1 MEYTYYNQGFQ
12 HRSKFRMF
20 IMTNLFLAVADPGDV
35 GSTGSAGLIDLN
47 LDERVSFTD
56 AGTLL
61 GNIIIAAMVIA
72 GLMVFF
78 YLIMGGIQYI
88 SSGGDKAQA
97 EAARNRITY
106 ALIGLVIVVG
116 SFAIIKL
123 VESFFGLSILNP
135 KLPEQALKIGI

>member
-1 MEYTYYNQGFQ
+1 MKTYLSLAGNPNA
-12 HRSKFRMF
+12 
-20 IMTNLFLAVADPGDV
+20 NLEIPD
-35 GSTGSAGLIDLN
+35 T
-47 LDERVSFTD
+47 RVSFSNI
-56 AGTLL
+56 GVLL

-116 SFAIIKL
+116 SFAITKL
-123 VESFFGLSILNP
+123 IEAFFGINIINF
-135 KLPEQALKIGI
+135 KLPSASKVVTP

>member
-1 MEYTYYNQGFQ
+1 MKQ
-12 HRSKFRMF
+12 
-20 IMTNLFLAVADPGDV
+20 ILLAQDPNVAGNPYIN
-35 GSTGSAGLIDLN
+35 TGLEG
-47 LDERVSFTD
+47 RVSFTNI
-56 AGTLL
+56 GELL
-61 GNIIIAAMVIA
+61 GNIIIASMVIA

-88 SSGGDKAQA
+88 TSGGDKAQA

-123 VESFFGLSILNP
+123 IESFFGLSILNP
-135 KLPEQALKIGI
+135 RLPTAPGSVNSTT

>member
-1 MEYTYYNQGFQ
+1 MNQV
-12 HRSKFRMF
+12 
-20 IMTNLFLAVADPGDV
+20 LLAQNASIPSSTVGDATV
-35 GSTGSAGLIDLN
+35 RTGLEG
-47 LDERVSFTD
+47 RVSFENI
-56 AGTLL
+56 GVLL

-116 SFAIIKL
+116 SFAITKL
-123 VESFFGLSILNP
+123 IEAFFGINIINF
-135 KLPEQALKIGI
+135 KLPSASKVVTP

>member
-1 MEYTYYNQGFQ
+1 MNQV
-12 HRSKFRMF
+12 
-20 IMTNLFLAVADPGDV
+20 LLAQN
-35 GSTGSAGLIDLN
+35 TGVNGTSSSEIDLN
-47 LDERVSFTD
+47 LDDRVSFTD
-56 AGTLL
+56 VGSLL
-61 GNIIIAAMVIA
+61 GNIIIASMVIA

-123 VESFFGLSILNP
+123 IESFFGLSILNP
-135 KLPEQALKIGI
+135 QLPKREMKIGA

>member
-1 MEYTYYNQGFQ
+1 MIN
-12 HRSKFRMF
+12 S
-20 IMTNLFLAVADPGDV
+20 LLLAVEANEDAGRA
-35 GSTGSAGLIDLN
+35 SASQIDLK
-47 LDERVSFTD
+47 LGDRVSFTD
-56 AGTLL
+56 IGSLL
-61 GNIIIAAMVIA
+61 GNIIIASMVIA

-88 SSGGDKAQA
+88 TSGGDKAQA

-123 VESFFGLSILNP
+123 IEQFFGLSILNP
-135 KLPEQALKIGI
+135 KLPQRELKIGA

>member
-1 MEYTYYNQGFQ
+1 MNQV
-12 HRSKFRMF
+12 
-20 IMTNLFLAVADPGDV
+20 LLAQNTSISNSTVGDATV
-35 GSTGSAGLIDLN
+35 RTGLEG
-47 LDERVSFTD
+47 RVSFENI
-56 AGTLL
+56 GVLL

-116 SFAIIKL
+116 SFAITKL
-123 VESFFGLSILNP
+123 IEAFFGINIINFELP
-135 KLPEQALKIGI
+135 KAKGEMGAI

>member
-1 MEYTYYNQGFQ
+1 MKTYLSLAGNPNA
-12 HRSKFRMF
+12 
-20 IMTNLFLAVADPGDV
+20 NLEISD
-35 GSTGSAGLIDLN
+35 S
-47 LDERVSFTD
+47 RVSFSNIG
-56 AGTLL
+56 ALL

-116 SFAIIKL
+116 SFAITKL
-123 VESFFGLSILNP
+123 IEAFFGINIINF
-135 KLPEQALKIGI
+135 KLPSASKVVTP